1 MKIWFF
7 WTGEFSKNILKD
19 ILEKNEIEV
28 ALCVSQQDKPVW
40 RKQELIPTEVKVL
53 SLEKNIPLLQP
64 EKLRNNKDFFEHLK
78 TLNLDFIVVVAYWKI
93 IPREILEI
101 PKFWCIN
108 IHGSILPK
116 YRWASP
122 IQEAIKLG
130 ETKTWLTIMYMS
142 EGMDEWDIL
151 DIKEVEIDIIDTSI
165 DIFKK
170 FEIIWTELLTDTL
183 KKIVKWEINAV
194 KQVEK
199 DATYCSKI
207 DKKDGIINWKEETA
221 KEIYDK
227 FRAYTP
233 WPWIYSYYNNKKISF
248 EDCFYYEIDLSDDD
262 ELIAWDVL
270 EIENEHYDEKN
281 PSSKNKEIW
290 ILCKK
295 WIFIIKKVKLEW
307 KNTMDINTFINW
319 YKEFI
324 NYTFN

>member
-7 WTGEFSKNILKD
+7 WTWEFSKNVLKD

-40 RKQELIPTEVKVL
+40 RKQELLPTEVKIL
-53 SLEKNIPLLQP
+53 SLEKNIPILQP
-64 EKLRNNKDFFEHLK
+64 EKLKNNKEFFDYLK
-78 TLNLDFIVVVAYWKI
+78 NLNLDFIIVVAYWKI
-93 IPREILEI
+93 IPKEILEI

-122 IQEAIKLG
+122 IQEAVKSG

-151 DIKEVEIDIIDTSI
+151 AIKEIEIDIIDTSI

-170 FEIIWTELLTDTL
+170 FELIWAGLLTDTL
-183 KKIVKWEINAV
+183 KKIIKWEIKAV
-194 KQVEK
+194 KQIEK
-199 DATYCSKI
+199 NATYCSKI
-207 DKKDGIINWKEETA
+207 DKKDGLINWKEETA

-227 FRAYTP
+227 FRAYKP
-233 WPWIYSYYNNKKISF
+233 WPWIYSYYNNKKMSF
-248 EDCFYYEIDLSDDD
+248 EDCFYYEIDLSDDE
-262 ELIAWDVL
+262 ELNPWDVI
-270 EIENEHYDEKN
+270 EIENEHFDEKN
-281 PSSKNKEIW
+281 PESKNKEVW
-290 ILCKK
+290 VVCKK

-307 KNTMDINTFINW
+307 KNTMDINIFINW